1 MARTKEIRIGSV
13 TIGGDHPVAI
23 QSMTNT
29 DTRDADATVRQI
41 RALEEAGCEIV
52 RVSVYDEACARA
64 LPEIRSR
71 IRIPL
76 VADIHFSSRLAIL
89 ALENGA
95 DKVRI
100 NPGNIGGDDKVRAVA
115 DCARAHRAPIRIG
128 VNSGSLPG
136 DIREK
141 YGVGPRALCESMLRS
156 VRLLE
161 SFGFGDLVLSVK
173 SSDVTTMVRSNRELA
188 ALTRYPLHLGVTE
201 AGTPET
207 GLVKSA
213 VGIGA
218 LLLDGIGDTI
228 RVSLSGDPVQ
238 EVAAACSILTASGR
252 RRFGVEIIAC
262 PTCGRSTIDVA
273 GLAAEVERRT
283 RHIAS
288 PLRVAVMGCV
298 VNGPGE
304 AREADIGVA
313 GGPEYSL
320 LFYNGEVRR
329 KIPSHRILEELMNE
343 IAEALKTQP
352 G

>member
-1 MARTKEIRIGSV
+1 MARTKEIRIGG
-13 TIGGDHPVAI
+13 TAIGGDHPVAI

-64 LPEIRSR
+64 LLDIRPK

-76 VADIHFSSRLAIL
+76 VADIHFNSRLAIL

-95 DKVRI
+95 NKIRI
-100 NPGNIGGDDKVRAVA
+100 NPGNIGGDDRVRAVA

-128 VNSGSLPG
+128 VNGGSLPG

-141 YGVGPRALCESMLRS
+141 YGTGPRALCESMLRS

-173 SSDVTTMVRSNRELA
+173 SSDVAAMVRSNRELA
-188 ALTRYPLHLGVTE
+188 ALTCYPLHLGVTE

-213 VGIGA
+213 IGIGA
-218 LLLDGIGDTI
+218 LLLDGIGETI
-228 RVSLSGDPVQ
+228 RVSLSGDPVP
-238 EVAAACSILTASGR
+238 EVAAARAILTASGR
-252 RRFGVEIIAC
+252 RRFGVEVIAC

-304 AREADIGVA
+304 AREADIGIA
-313 GGPEYSL
+313 GGPEHSL
-320 LFYNGEVRR
+320 LFSRGEVRR
-329 KIPSHRILEELMNE
+329 KVPSQRILEEFMKE
-343 IAEALKTQP
+343 IEEALKTPP